1 MKLNGL
7 PRTRTGTHFQT
18 GNWAVAEGAL
28 AAGLTNYYGYPITP
42 STEIAEFLARRLPD
56 VGGSFWQM
64 EDEIASITAC
74 IGSSWAGG
82 RTMTAT
88 SGPGFSLMM
97 EGLGLATM
105 TDTPLV
111 LVNSMRVGPSTGMP
125 TAPGQGD
132 FMQSRFGSHGDFIV
146 PVLAPS
152 TVQECFDLTLQ
163 AFSLSEIVRT
173 PVILLLDQV
182 LSSIHE
188 SVTIPTEKEISQIV
202 YDRKMAQGKLPG
214 DLVLPMRSFGSG
226 AHVFGTGL
234 THKENGMPDLT
245 ESTHQTMIQRMF
257 QKLEVASD
265 WLPFAQLILCEDAD
279 TVVVAYGSQA
289 RPAHEAVL
297 RAREQ
302 GISAGLMKLLT
313 CWPFPQ
319 RTFKQLSKQAKT
331 IIVPELSMGQLIWPV
346 ERFAD
351 RNASIIHLPK
361 IGGNVVSATEIL
373 LALGGSIA

>member
-7 PRTRTGTHFQT
+7 PRARIGTHFQS
-18 GNWAVAEGAL
+18 GNWAIAEGAL

-74 IGSSWAGG
+74 IGSSWTGG

-105 TDTPLV
+105 TETPLV

-125 TAPGQGD
+125 TSPGQGD
-132 FMQSRFGSHGDFIV
+132 FMQSRFGSHGDFLV

-163 AFSLSEIVRT
+163 AFNISEIART

-182 LSSIHE
+182 LSSMHE
-188 SVTIPTEKEISQIV
+188 SVIIPAEKKIAQII
-202 YDRKMAQGKLPG
+202 YDRKKARGKLPE
-214 DLVLPMRSFGSG
+214 DLVPPMRSFGSG

-234 THKENGMPDLT
+234 THKESGMPDLT
-245 ESTHQTMIQRMF
+245 ESAHQALIQRIF
-257 QKLEVASD
+257 RKLEAAND
-265 WLPFAQLILCEDAD
+265 WLPFPELILCEDAD
-279 TVVVAYGSQA
+279 TIVVAYGSQA
-289 RPAHEAVL
+289 RPAHEAIL

-302 GISAGLMKLLT
+302 GITAGLMRLRS

-319 RTFKQLSKQAKT
+319 KILKQLSKQVKT
-331 IIVPELSMGQLIWPV
+331 IIVPEMSTGQLIWPV

-351 RNASIIHLPK
+351 RNSSIVHLPK
-361 IGGNVVSATEIL
+361 IGGNVVPATEIL
-373 LALGGSIA
+373 LALGGSVA